1 MAERDKK
8 DGEEAK
14 GEENAKPQE
23 EVQGMGLGCGRGI
36 VDRPGSH
43 SGAGREP
50 HRNTEGGIP
59 GFLPGPPTL
68 GESGVGGPTTADWLG
83 HSEVW
88 AGAPR
93 WEVPGSLRQHSGA
106 EAATY
111 LDGPNSEQRG
121 RLQGPSRP
129 GSTREKSGD
138 EHRAVGAG
146 GDIQP

>member
-23 EVQGMGLGCGRGI
+23 EVQGMGLDCGRGI

-59 GFLPGPPTL
+59 GFLPGPPTR
-68 GESGVGGPTTADWLG
+68 GESGVGGTNDCRLARAQRGLG
-83 HSEVW
+83 WSPEVG
-88 AGAPR
+88 GAWITPA
-93 WEVPGSLRQHSGA
+93 A
-106 EAATY
+106 ERSRGCH
-111 LDGPNSEQRG
+111 LLGRPEQRTAG
-121 RLQGPSRP
+121 TAAGTIPA
-129 GSTREKSGD
+129 G
-138 EHRAVGAG
+138 EHTGEIG
-146 GDIQP
+146 